1 MSIFENANRKVEK
14 HNYGMNSKFN
24 KFGSRIIDLP
34 EKQEPVTEDI
44 TAKIIQGP
52 DTVKPE
58 LSPGEKSYRETRVQ
72 NAINYNT
79 KSNIMKNMHSE
90 ILNGVLENVIGSI
103 YYDALYLDD
112 DFKEYNSAAITESVH
127 DFLTERGGYKY
138 IQEAYD
144 RTKSPLLKSIMDIC
158 EETASAVSQRKIKEC
173 NEKANNKQ
181 SLDDIKIFD
190 MNNDEKE
197 KLNYEKDTLG
207 IDKISSVIKDKIL
220 NVVKDE
226 KKREA
231 EHVELI
237 EEIENQLSEDETVND
252 EKAVAEA
259 LSSIFIQNS
268 NLEEGTLFNSML
280 RKNYKNVIESGYDS
294 LALSK
299 MDCQSELDELMN
311 NVTLESILTEDEIVD
326 PKGQL
331 ITTEVKDV
339 FNDFMD
345 KLERQK
351 DLGNSDADALLE
363 AFACCE
369 NKFYEVA
376 NSKISKTELKAIR
389 RDFKI
394 LQETFND
401 FLPVEEGKITGAISK
416 GFDKVDS
423 AIIKALYKAIVKMS
437 KDPDVIRR
445 QIDRDKNII
454 KVCKAELKDRENLD
468 DSKLQKMW
476 KNIKGSYYYA
486 FCSAS
491 VNERLQAGDRKGTK
505 KIDEKTM
512 RKLIKYGEIF
522 ITLGEKRIKEL
533 ESGDKSVKESFDDIN
548 YDLIYEAVEE
558 CGCILD
564 DVVCDDIDIIEESSG
579 NDDKVDEKVYTLYS
593 KTIDN
598 INDAAEIEK
607 LIKQNDEMY
616 KKFKDEE
623 EKRENANALSKF
635 LKTVKNSAI
644 LTIPGVGPLLQNNP
658 QHSPN
663 FILRR
668 HIKNNRICDK
678 ILKKRLSELKKGKK
692 SVNESFN
699 AAYDIWA
706 DNFDPIEEGAV
717 TDHLDKS
724 FEKKTRKKISRYTD
738 ISELQDYKAE
748 NDALYKRLKNEM
760 NRRDTLTDD
769 RAAKI
774 WDTIKRSAVIMQFD
788 VSATLSTLSG
798 NPKFTPTVWLKRILV
813 KNRIIDKCIT
823 ERIKELKSDKKA
835 VNESFD
841 IEYDAWADDF
851 DDDSIEIIDDFE
863 TVEEKNVIT
872 NNKFVDSV
880 KDKFT
885 PPGSKKKKEDE
896 EKNDKKA
903 KPTKEGADCDD
914 AGGCGATKEGAGCD
928 ETSTKKVKKID
939 TTFDM
944 DEKVKVKENYY
955 DFFDIDD
962 EFDLTEETMSA
973 AQTANHV
980 AKNVGTMMLNMIKRK
995 KDINSI
1001 HNGLLKMVNRCSS
1014 VNEVEYMQKDIS
1026 SAKATMKKKME
1037 NCKTN
1042 EERKQIQQHLAW
1054 LGSEYS
1060 KAISAKK
1067 KELKAKEATKNKTVK
1082 EACSDIL
1089 DECMT
1094 IIDKKLDLHEASD
1107 LNMARE
1113 VCVRENSYNCPTI
1126 IPIMNKKDIQ
1136 LEGLDLPY
1144 KMKHVLESLTNILTG
1159 LSNDDRTEIVSKA
1172 LQTNK
1177 ENVTSILESCKTIPS
1192 TPVYKI
1198 NFFNTFN
1205 DLLDILTENVN
1216 DIAESNK
1223 LIDFREYDDEFLDM
1237 YEDDYTY
1244 KVITESFN
1252 DFSIEGGDEFIDMDF
1267 VLADTIA
1274 KYTLLETMYTLQL
1287 ENPKYNDIKN
1297 MTNKILNR

>member
-280 RKNYKNVIESGYDS
+280 RKNYKNVIESGYNS
-294 LALSK
+294 LTLSK

-345 KLERQK
+345 RLERQK
-351 DLGNSDADALLE
+351 DLGNSDSDALLE

-394 LQETFND
+394 LQETFNE

-416 GFDKVDS
+416 GFDKVDT
-423 AIIKALYKAIVKMS
+423 AIITSLYKAIVKMS

-522 ITLGEKRIKEL
+522 IRLGEKRIKEL
-533 ESGDKSVKESFDDIN
+533 ESGKKSVKESFDDID

-564 DVVCDDIDIIEESSG
+564 DDLYDKNIDIIEESSG
-579 NDDKVDEKVYTLYS
+579 KDDKQDEKVYALYS

-598 INDAAEIEK
+598 INDASEIEK

-623 EKRENANALSKF
+623 EKRENANGLSKF

-644 LTIPGVGPLLQNNP
+644 LAIPGVGVLLQNNP

-678 ILKKRLSELKKGKK
+678 LLKQRLAELKKGKK
-692 SVNESFN
+692 SV
-699 AAYDIWA
+699 
-706 DNFDPIEEGAV
+706 
-717 TDHLDKS
+717 K
-724 FEKKTRKKISRYTD
+724 
-738 ISELQDYKAE
+738 
-748 NDALYKRLKNEM
+748 
-760 NRRDTLTDD
+760 
-769 RAAKI
+769 
-774 WDTIKRSAVIMQFD
+774 
-788 VSATLSTLSG
+788 
-798 NPKFTPTVWLKRILV
+798 
-813 KNRIIDKCIT
+813 
-823 ERIKELKSDKKA
+823 
-835 VNESFD
+835 ESFD

-896 EKNDKKA
+896 EKNNKKEEKDDKKA
-903 KPTKEGADCDD
+903 KPTKEGTDCDN
-914 AGGCGATKEGAGCD
+914 AGGCGATKEGAECG
-928 ETSTKKVKKID
+928 ETSSKKLKKID
-939 TTFDM
+939 TAFDM
-944 DEKVKVKENYY
+944 DEKVKVKENSYE
-955 DFFDIDD
+955 FFDIDD
-962 EFDLTEETMSA
+962 EFDLTEEAMSA
-973 AQTANHV
+973 TQT
-980 AKNVGTMMLNMIKRK
+980 
-995 KDINSI
+995 
-1001 HNGLLKMVNRCSS
+1001 
-1014 VNEVEYMQKDIS
+1014 
-1026 SAKATMKKKME
+1026 
-1037 NCKTN
+1037 
-1042 EERKQIQQHLAW
+1042 
-1054 LGSEYS
+1054 
-1060 KAISAKK
+1060 
-1067 KELKAKEATKNKTVK
+1067 AKEATKNKTVK

-1159 LSNDDRTEIVSKA
+1159 LSNDDRTDIVAKA
-1172 LQTNK
+1172 LKTNK
-1177 ENVTSILESCKTIPS
+1177 ENVTAILESCKSIPS

>member
-127 DFLTERGGYKY
+127 DFLNERGGYKY

-158 EETASAVSQRKIKEC
+158 EETACAVSQRKIKEC

-190 MNNDEKE
+190 MTNDEKE
-197 KLNYEKDTLG
+197 KLNYDKDSLG

-252 EKAVAEA
+252 EKAIAEA

-299 MDCQSELDELMN
+299 MNYQSELDELMN

-345 KLERQK
+345 RLERQK
-351 DLGNSDADALLE
+351 DLGNSDSDALLE

-394 LQETFND
+394 LQETFNE

-416 GFDKVDS
+416 GLDKVDT
-423 AIIKALYKAIVKMS
+423 AIMKSLYKAIVKMS

-454 KVCKAELKDRENLD
+454 RVCKAELKDRENLD

-522 ITLGEKRIKEL
+522 INLGEKRIKEL
-533 ESGDKSVKESFDDIN
+533 ESGEKSVKESFDDIN
-548 YDLIYEAVEE
+548 YDILYDAVEE

-564 DVVCDDIDIIEESSG
+564 DDLCDEDIDIIEESSG
-579 NDDKVDEKVYTLYS
+579 NDDKQDERVYKLYS
-593 KTIDN
+593 KTINN
-598 INDAAEIEK
+598 INDVAEIEK

-623 EKRENANALSKF
+623 EKRENADALSKF

-644 LTIPGVGPLLQNNP
+644 LVIPGVGPLLQNNP

-678 ILKKRLSELKKGKK
+678 LLKERLSELKKGKK
-692 SVNESFN
+692 SV
-699 AAYDIWA
+699 
-706 DNFDPIEEGAV
+706 
-717 TDHLDKS
+717 K
-724 FEKKTRKKISRYTD
+724 
-738 ISELQDYKAE
+738 
-748 NDALYKRLKNEM
+748 
-760 NRRDTLTDD
+760 
-769 RAAKI
+769 
-774 WDTIKRSAVIMQFD
+774 
-788 VSATLSTLSG
+788 
-798 NPKFTPTVWLKRILV
+798 
-813 KNRIIDKCIT
+813 
-823 ERIKELKSDKKA
+823 
-835 VNESFD
+835 ESFD
-841 IEYDAWADDF
+841 IEYDTWADDF

-863 TVEEKNVIT
+863 TVEEKNIIT

-903 KPTKEGADCDD
+903 KPTKEGTDCDS
-914 AGGCGATKEGAGCD
+914 AGGCGATKEGVECG

-939 TTFDM
+939 TAFDM
-944 DEKVKVKENYY
+944 DDKIKVKENYY
-955 DFFDIDD
+955 EFFDIDD
-962 EFDLTEETMSA
+962 EFDLTEEAMSA

-980 AKNVGTMMLNMIKRK
+980 AKNAGTMMLNMIKRK

-1001 HNGLLKMVNRCSS
+1001 HNGLLKIVNRCSS
-1014 VNEVEYMQKDIS
+1014 VNEVEYLQKDIS
-1026 SAKATMKKKME
+1026 GAKATMKKRME
-1037 NCKTN
+1037 NCKTDA
-1042 EERKQIQQHLAW
+1042 ERKQIQQHIAW

-1060 KAISAKK
+1060 KALSAKK

-1159 LSNDDRTEIVSKA
+1159 LSNDDRTEIVANA
-1172 LQTNK
+1172 LKTNK
-1177 ENVTSILESCKTIPS
+1177 ENVTAILESCKTIPS

-1223 LIDFREYDDEFLDM
+1223 LVDFREYDDEFLDM

-1297 MTNKILNR
+1297 ITNKILNR

>member
-280 RKNYKNVIESGYDS
+280 RKNYKNVIESGYNS
-294 LALSK
+294 LTLSK

-311 NVTLESILTEDEIVD
+311 NVTLESILTEDEIVN

-345 KLERQK
+345 RLERQK
-351 DLGNSDADALLE
+351 DLGNSDSDALLE

-394 LQETFND
+394 LQETFNE

-416 GFDKVDS
+416 GFDKVDTV
-423 AIIKALYKAIVKMS
+423 IINSLYKAIVKMS

-522 ITLGEKRIKEL
+522 IRLGEKRIKEL
-533 ESGDKSVKESFDDIN
+533 ESGKKSVKESFDDID
-548 YDLIYEAVEE
+548 YDLLYEAVEE

-564 DVVCDDIDIIEESSG
+564 DDLCDKDIDIIEESSG
-579 NDDKVDEKVYTLYS
+579 KDDKQDEKVYALYS

-598 INDAAEIEK
+598 INDASEIEK

-623 EKRENANALSKF
+623 EKRENANGLSKF

-644 LTIPGVGPLLQNNP
+644 LAIPGVGVLLQNNP

-678 ILKKRLSELKKGKK
+678 LLKQRLAELKKGKK
-692 SVNESFN
+692 SV
-699 AAYDIWA
+699 
-706 DNFDPIEEGAV
+706 
-717 TDHLDKS
+717 K
-724 FEKKTRKKISRYTD
+724 
-738 ISELQDYKAE
+738 
-748 NDALYKRLKNEM
+748 
-760 NRRDTLTDD
+760 
-769 RAAKI
+769 
-774 WDTIKRSAVIMQFD
+774 
-788 VSATLSTLSG
+788 
-798 NPKFTPTVWLKRILV
+798 
-813 KNRIIDKCIT
+813 
-823 ERIKELKSDKKA
+823 
-835 VNESFD
+835 ESFD

-896 EKNDKKA
+896 EKNNKKEEKDDKKA
-903 KPTKEGADCDD
+903 KPTKEGTDCDN
-914 AGGCGATKEGAGCD
+914 AGGCGATKEGVECG
-928 ETSTKKVKKID
+928 ETSSKKLKKID
-939 TTFDM
+939 TAFDM
-944 DEKVKVKENYY
+944 DEKVRVKENSYE
-955 DFFDIDD
+955 FFDIDD
-962 EFDLTEETMSA
+962 EFDLTEEAMSA
-973 AQTANHV
+973 TQT
-980 AKNVGTMMLNMIKRK
+980 
-995 KDINSI
+995 
-1001 HNGLLKMVNRCSS
+1001 
-1014 VNEVEYMQKDIS
+1014 
-1026 SAKATMKKKME
+1026 
-1037 NCKTN
+1037 
-1042 EERKQIQQHLAW
+1042 
-1054 LGSEYS
+1054 
-1060 KAISAKK
+1060 
-1067 KELKAKEATKNKTVK
+1067 AKEATKNKTVK

-1159 LSNDDRTEIVSKA
+1159 LSNDDRTDIVAKA
-1172 LQTNK
+1172 LKTNK
-1177 ENVTSILESCKTIPS
+1177 ENVTAILESCKSIPS

>member
-14 HNYGMNSKFN
+14 HNYGMNSKFD

-158 EETASAVSQRKIKEC
+158 EETACAVSQRKIKEC

-190 MNNDEKE
+190 MTNDEKE

-237 EEIENQLSEDETVND
+237 EEIENQLSEDDTVND

-259 LSSIFIQNS
+259 LSSIFVQNS

-299 MDCQSELDELMN
+299 MNCQSELDELMN

-345 KLERQK
+345 RLERQK
-351 DLGNSDADALLE
+351 DLGNSDSDALLE

-416 GFDKVDS
+416 GMDKVDT
-423 AIIKALYKAIVKMS
+423 AVINALYKAIVKMS

-454 KVCKAELKDRENLD
+454 KVCKAELKDREKLD

-522 ITLGEKRIKEL
+522 IRLGEKRIKEL
-533 ESGDKSVKESFDDIN
+533 ESGKKSVKESFDDID
-548 YDLIYEAVEE
+548 YDLIYDAVEE

-564 DVVCDDIDIIEESSG
+564 GDLCDEDIDIIEESSG
-579 NDDKVDEKVYTLYS
+579 NDDKQDEKVYKLYS

-598 INDAAEIEK
+598 INDVAEIEK

-623 EKRENANALSKF
+623 EKRENADGLSKF

-644 LTIPGVGPLLQNNP
+644 LAIPGVGVLLQNNP

-668 HIKNNRICDK
+668 HIRNNRICDK
-678 ILKKRLSELKKGKK
+678 LLKKRLTELKKGKK
-692 SVNESFN
+692 SV
-699 AAYDIWA
+699 
-706 DNFDPIEEGAV
+706 
-717 TDHLDKS
+717 K
-724 FEKKTRKKISRYTD
+724 
-738 ISELQDYKAE
+738 
-748 NDALYKRLKNEM
+748 
-760 NRRDTLTDD
+760 
-769 RAAKI
+769 
-774 WDTIKRSAVIMQFD
+774 
-788 VSATLSTLSG
+788 
-798 NPKFTPTVWLKRILV
+798 
-813 KNRIIDKCIT
+813 
-823 ERIKELKSDKKA
+823 
-835 VNESFD
+835 ESFD
-841 IEYDAWADDF
+841 IEYDTWADNF

-885 PPGSKKKKEDE
+885 PPGNKKKDKKEDE
-896 EKNDKKA
+896 EKTDKKV
-903 KPTKEGADCDD
+903 KPTKEGTDCDN

-928 ETSTKKVKKID
+928 SAAGCGETSTKKVKKID
-939 TTFDM
+939 TAFDM
-944 DEKVKVKENYY
+944 DEKVKVKENSYE
-955 DFFDIDD
+955 FFDIDD
-962 EFDLTEETMSA
+962 EFDLTEESMSV
-973 AQTANHV
+973 AQTA
-980 AKNVGTMMLNMIKRK
+980 K
-995 KDINSI
+995 
-1001 HNGLLKMVNRCSS
+1001 
-1014 VNEVEYMQKDIS
+1014 EV
-1026 SAKATMKKKME
+1026 
-1037 NCKTN
+1037 
-1042 EERKQIQQHLAW
+1042 
-1054 LGSEYS
+1054 
-1060 KAISAKK
+1060 
-1067 KELKAKEATKNKTVK
+1067 TKNKTVK

-1159 LSNDDRTEIVSKA
+1159 LSNDDRTEIVAKA
-1172 LQTNK
+1172 LKTNK
-1177 ENVTSILESCKTIPS
+1177 ENVTAILESCKTIPS
-1192 TPVYKI
+1192 IPVYKI

>member
-72 NAINYNT
+72 NAINYNA

-127 DFLTERGGYKY
+127 DFLNERGGYKY

-158 EETASAVSQRKIKEC
+158 EETACAVSQRKIKEC

-190 MNNDEKE
+190 MTNDEKE

-237 EEIENQLSEDETVND
+237 EEIENQLSEDEKVND

-259 LSSIFIQNS
+259 LSSIFVQNS

-299 MDCQSELDELMN
+299 MNCQSELDELMN
-311 NVTLESILTEDEIVD
+311 NATLESILIEDEIVD

-345 KLERQK
+345 RLERQK
-351 DLGNSDADALLE
+351 DLGNSDSDALLE

-394 LQETFND
+394 LQETFNE
-401 FLPVEEGKITGAISK
+401 FLPVEEGKITGALSK
-416 GFDKVDS
+416 GMDKIDS
-423 AIIKALYKAIVKMS
+423 AVIGALYKAIVKMS

-454 KVCKAELKDRENLD
+454 KVCKAELKDRESLD

-491 VNERLQAGDRKGTK
+491 VNERLQAADRKGTK
-505 KIDEKTM
+505 KIDERTM

-522 ITLGEKRIKEL
+522 INLGEKRIKEL
-533 ESGDKSVKESFDDIN
+533 ESGKKSVKESFDDIN
-548 YDLIYEAVEE
+548 YDILYDAVEE
-558 CGCILD
+558 CGYILD
-564 DVVCDDIDIIEESSG
+564 DDLCDEDIDIIEESSG
-579 NDDKVDEKVYTLYS
+579 NDDKLDEKVYKLYS

-616 KKFKDEE
+616 KKFKDET
-623 EKRENANALSKF
+623 EKRENADALLKF

-644 LTIPGVGPLLQNNP
+644 LVIPGVGALLQNNP

-668 HIKNNRICDK
+668 HIRNNRICDEL
-678 ILKKRLSELKKGKK
+678 LKKRLAELKKGKK
-692 SVNESFN
+692 SV
-699 AAYDIWA
+699 
-706 DNFDPIEEGAV
+706 
-717 TDHLDKS
+717 K
-724 FEKKTRKKISRYTD
+724 
-738 ISELQDYKAE
+738 
-748 NDALYKRLKNEM
+748 
-760 NRRDTLTDD
+760 
-769 RAAKI
+769 
-774 WDTIKRSAVIMQFD
+774 
-788 VSATLSTLSG
+788 
-798 NPKFTPTVWLKRILV
+798 
-813 KNRIIDKCIT
+813 
-823 ERIKELKSDKKA
+823 
-835 VNESFD
+835 ESFD
-841 IEYDAWADDF
+841 IEYDTWADNF

-885 PPGSKKKKEDE
+885 PPGSKNKDKKEDE
-896 EKNDKKA
+896 ENDKKV
-903 KPTKEGADCDD
+903 KPTKEGTDCDD
-914 AGGCGATKEGAGCD
+914 AGGCGATKEGAGCG
-928 ETSTKKVKKID
+928 ETSTTKVKKID
-939 TTFDM
+939 TAFDM
-944 DEKVKVKENYY
+944 DEKVKVKENSYE
-955 DFFDIDD
+955 FFDIDD
-962 EFDLTEETMSA
+962 EFDLTEEAM
-973 AQTANHV
+973 
-980 AKNVGTMMLNMIKRK
+980 
-995 KDINSI
+995 
-1001 HNGLLKMVNRCSS
+1001 
-1014 VNEVEYMQKDIS
+1014 
-1026 SAKATMKKKME
+1026 
-1037 NCKTN
+1037 
-1042 EERKQIQQHLAW
+1042 
-1054 LGSEYS
+1054 
-1060 KAISAKK
+1060 SAKK
-1067 KELKAKEATKNKTVK
+1067 KELRAKEATKNKTVK

-1159 LSNDDRTEIVSKA
+1159 LSNDDRTEIVAKA
-1172 LQTNK
+1172 LKTNK
-1177 ENVTSILESCKTIPS
+1177 ENVTAILESCKSIPS

-1223 LIDFREYDDEFLDM
+1223 LIDFREYDDSFLDM

-1252 DFSIEGGDEFIDMDF
+1252 DFAIEGGDEFIDMDF

>member
-72 NAINYNT
+72 NAINYNA

-127 DFLTERGGYKY
+127 DFLNERGGYKY

-158 EETASAVSQRKIKEC
+158 EETACAVSQRKIKEC

-190 MNNDEKE
+190 MTNDEKE

-237 EEIENQLSEDETVND
+237 EEIENQLSEDEKVND

-259 LSSIFIQNS
+259 LSSIFVQNS

-299 MDCQSELDELMN
+299 MNCQSELDELMN
-311 NVTLESILTEDEIVD
+311 NATLESILIEDEIVD

-345 KLERQK
+345 RLERQK
-351 DLGNSDADALLE
+351 DLGNSDSDALLE

-394 LQETFND
+394 LQETFNE
-401 FLPVEEGKITGAISK
+401 FLPVEEGKITGALSK
-416 GFDKVDS
+416 GMDKIDS
-423 AIIKALYKAIVKMS
+423 AVIGALYKAIVKMS

-454 KVCKAELKDRENLD
+454 KVCKAELKDRESLD

-505 KIDEKTM
+505 KIDERTM

-522 ITLGEKRIKEL
+522 INLGEKRIKEL
-533 ESGDKSVKESFDDIN
+533 ESGKKSVKESFDDIN
-548 YDLIYEAVEE
+548 YDILYDAVEE
-558 CGCILD
+558 CGYILD
-564 DVVCDDIDIIEESSG
+564 DDLCDEDIDIIEESSG
-579 NDDKVDEKVYTLYS
+579 NDDKLDEKVYKLYS

-616 KKFKDEE
+616 KKFKDET
-623 EKRENANALSKF
+623 EKRENADALLKF

-644 LTIPGVGPLLQNNP
+644 LVIPGVGALLQNNP

-668 HIKNNRICDK
+668 HIRNNRICDEL
-678 ILKKRLSELKKGKK
+678 LKKRLAELKKGKK
-692 SVNESFN
+692 SV
-699 AAYDIWA
+699 
-706 DNFDPIEEGAV
+706 
-717 TDHLDKS
+717 K
-724 FEKKTRKKISRYTD
+724 
-738 ISELQDYKAE
+738 
-748 NDALYKRLKNEM
+748 
-760 NRRDTLTDD
+760 
-769 RAAKI
+769 
-774 WDTIKRSAVIMQFD
+774 
-788 VSATLSTLSG
+788 
-798 NPKFTPTVWLKRILV
+798 
-813 KNRIIDKCIT
+813 
-823 ERIKELKSDKKA
+823 
-835 VNESFD
+835 ESFD
-841 IEYDAWADDF
+841 IEYDTWADNF

-885 PPGSKKKKEDE
+885 PPGSKNKDKKEDE
-896 EKNDKKA
+896 ENDKKV
-903 KPTKEGADCDD
+903 KPTKEGTDCDD
-914 AGGCGATKEGAGCD
+914 AGGCGATKEGAGCG
-928 ETSTKKVKKID
+928 ETSTTKVKKID
-939 TTFDM
+939 TAFDM
-944 DEKVKVKENYY
+944 DEKVKVKENSYE
-955 DFFDIDD
+955 FFDIDD
-962 EFDLTEETMSA
+962 EFDLTEEAM
-973 AQTANHV
+973 
-980 AKNVGTMMLNMIKRK
+980 
-995 KDINSI
+995 
-1001 HNGLLKMVNRCSS
+1001 
-1014 VNEVEYMQKDIS
+1014 
-1026 SAKATMKKKME
+1026 
-1037 NCKTN
+1037 
-1042 EERKQIQQHLAW
+1042 
-1054 LGSEYS
+1054 
-1060 KAISAKK
+1060 SAKK
-1067 KELKAKEATKNKTVK
+1067 KELRAKEATKNKTVK

-1159 LSNDDRTEIVSKA
+1159 LSNDDRTEIVAKA
-1172 LQTNK
+1172 LKTNK
-1177 ENVTSILESCKTIPS
+1177 ENVTAILESCKSIPS

-1223 LIDFREYDDEFLDM
+1223 LIDFREYDDSFLDM

-1252 DFSIEGGDEFIDMDF
+1252 DFAIEGGDEFIDMDF

>member
-280 RKNYKNVIESGYDS
+280 RKNYKNVIESGYNS
-294 LALSK
+294 LTLSK

-345 KLERQK
+345 RLERQK
-351 DLGNSDADALLE
+351 DLGNSDSDALLE

-394 LQETFND
+394 LQETFNE

-416 GFDKVDS
+416 GFDKVDT
-423 AIIKALYKAIVKMS
+423 AIITSLYKAIVKMS

-522 ITLGEKRIKEL
+522 IRLGEKRIKEL
-533 ESGDKSVKESFDDIN
+533 ESGKKSVKESFDDID
-548 YDLIYEAVEE
+548 YDLLYEAVEE

-564 DVVCDDIDIIEESSG
+564 DDLYDKNIDIIEESSG
-579 NDDKVDEKVYTLYS
+579 KDDKQDEKVYALYS

-598 INDAAEIEK
+598 INDASEIEK

-623 EKRENANALSKF
+623 EKRENANGLSKF

-644 LTIPGVGPLLQNNP
+644 LAIPGVGVLLQNNP

-678 ILKKRLSELKKGKK
+678 LLKQRLAELKKGKK
-692 SVNESFN
+692 SV
-699 AAYDIWA
+699 
-706 DNFDPIEEGAV
+706 
-717 TDHLDKS
+717 K
-724 FEKKTRKKISRYTD
+724 
-738 ISELQDYKAE
+738 
-748 NDALYKRLKNEM
+748 
-760 NRRDTLTDD
+760 
-769 RAAKI
+769 
-774 WDTIKRSAVIMQFD
+774 
-788 VSATLSTLSG
+788 
-798 NPKFTPTVWLKRILV
+798 
-813 KNRIIDKCIT
+813 
-823 ERIKELKSDKKA
+823 
-835 VNESFD
+835 ESFD

-896 EKNDKKA
+896 EKNNKKEEKDDKKA
-903 KPTKEGADCDD
+903 KPTKEGTDCDN
-914 AGGCGATKEGAGCD
+914 AGGCGATKEGVECG
-928 ETSTKKVKKID
+928 ETSSKKLKKID
-939 TTFDM
+939 TAFDM
-944 DEKVKVKENYY
+944 DEKVRVKENSYE
-955 DFFDIDD
+955 FFDIDD
-962 EFDLTEETMSA
+962 EFDLTEEAMSA
-973 AQTANHV
+973 TQT
-980 AKNVGTMMLNMIKRK
+980 
-995 KDINSI
+995 
-1001 HNGLLKMVNRCSS
+1001 
-1014 VNEVEYMQKDIS
+1014 
-1026 SAKATMKKKME
+1026 
-1037 NCKTN
+1037 
-1042 EERKQIQQHLAW
+1042 
-1054 LGSEYS
+1054 
-1060 KAISAKK
+1060 
-1067 KELKAKEATKNKTVK
+1067 AKEATKNKTVK

-1159 LSNDDRTEIVSKA
+1159 LSNDDRTDIVAKA
-1172 LQTNK
+1172 LKTNK
-1177 ENVTSILESCKTIPS
+1177 ENVTAILESCKSIPS

>member
-280 RKNYKNVIESGYDS
+280 RKNYKNVIESGYNS
-294 LALSK
+294 LTLSK

-345 KLERQK
+345 RLERQK
-351 DLGNSDADALLE
+351 DLGNSDSDALLE

-394 LQETFND
+394 LQETFNE

-416 GFDKVDS
+416 GFDKVDT
-423 AIIKALYKAIVKMS
+423 AIITSLYKAIVKMS

-522 ITLGEKRIKEL
+522 IRLGEKRIKEL
-533 ESGDKSVKESFDDIN
+533 ESGKKSVKESFDDID
-548 YDLIYEAVEE
+548 YDLLYEAVEE

-564 DVVCDDIDIIEESSG
+564 DDLCDKDIDIIEESSG
-579 NDDKVDEKVYTLYS
+579 KDDKQDEKVYALYS

-598 INDAAEIEK
+598 INDASEIEK

-623 EKRENANALSKF
+623 EKRENANGLSKF

-644 LTIPGVGPLLQNNP
+644 LAIPGVGVLLQNNP

-678 ILKKRLSELKKGKK
+678 LLKQRLAELKKGKK
-692 SVNESFN
+692 SV
-699 AAYDIWA
+699 
-706 DNFDPIEEGAV
+706 
-717 TDHLDKS
+717 K
-724 FEKKTRKKISRYTD
+724 
-738 ISELQDYKAE
+738 
-748 NDALYKRLKNEM
+748 
-760 NRRDTLTDD
+760 
-769 RAAKI
+769 
-774 WDTIKRSAVIMQFD
+774 
-788 VSATLSTLSG
+788 
-798 NPKFTPTVWLKRILV
+798 
-813 KNRIIDKCIT
+813 
-823 ERIKELKSDKKA
+823 
-835 VNESFD
+835 ESFD

-896 EKNDKKA
+896 EKNNKKEEKDDKKA
-903 KPTKEGADCDD
+903 KPTKEGTDCDN
-914 AGGCGATKEGAGCD
+914 AGGCGATKEGVECG
-928 ETSTKKVKKID
+928 ETSSKKLKKID
-939 TTFDM
+939 TAFDM
-944 DEKVKVKENYY
+944 DEKVRVKENSYE
-955 DFFDIDD
+955 FFDIDD
-962 EFDLTEETMSA
+962 EFDLTEEAMSA
-973 AQTANHV
+973 TQT
-980 AKNVGTMMLNMIKRK
+980 
-995 KDINSI
+995 
-1001 HNGLLKMVNRCSS
+1001 
-1014 VNEVEYMQKDIS
+1014 
-1026 SAKATMKKKME
+1026 
-1037 NCKTN
+1037 
-1042 EERKQIQQHLAW
+1042 
-1054 LGSEYS
+1054 
-1060 KAISAKK
+1060 
-1067 KELKAKEATKNKTVK
+1067 AKEATKNKTVK

-1159 LSNDDRTEIVSKA
+1159 LSNDDRTDIVAKA
-1172 LQTNK
+1172 LKTNK
-1177 ENVTSILESCKTIPS
+1177 ENVTAILESCKSIPS

>member
-1 MSIFENANRKVEK
+1 MSIFENANRNVEK
-14 HNYGMNSKFN
+14 HNYGMNSKFDR
-24 KFGSRIIDLP
+24 FGRRIIDLP
-34 EKQEPVTEDI
+34 EKKEPVTEDI

-127 DFLTERGGYKY
+127 DFLNERGGYKY

-144 RTKSPLLKSIMDIC
+144 KTKSPLLKAIMEIC
-158 EETASAVSQRKIKEC
+158 EETACTVSQRKIKEC

-190 MNNDEKE
+190 MTNDEKE
-197 KLNYEKDTLG
+197 KLNYDKDSIG

-237 EEIENQLSEDETVND
+237 EEIENQLSEDDEVND

-259 LSSIFIQNS
+259 LSSIFVQNS

-280 RKNYKNVIESGYDS
+280 RKNYKNVIESGYNS
-294 LALSK
+294 LTLSK
-299 MDCQSELDELMN
+299 MDSQSELDELMN
-311 NVTLESILTEDEIVD
+311 DVTLESILTEDEIVD

-351 DLGNSDADALLE
+351 DLGNTDSDALLE
-363 AFACCE
+363 AFAACE

-376 NSKISKTELKAIR
+376 NSKITKTELKAIR

-416 GFDKVDS
+416 GLDKVDS
-423 AIIKALYKAIVKMS
+423 AIMKALYKAIVKMS

-476 KNIKGSYYYA
+476 KNIKGRYYYA
-486 FCSAS
+486 FCSQF

-505 KIDEKTM
+505 KIDERTM
-512 RKLIKYGEIF
+512 RQLIKYGEIF
-522 ITLGEKRIKEL
+522 ISLGEKRIKEL
-533 ESGDKSVKESFDDIN
+533 ESGNKSVKESFDDIN

-564 DVVCDDIDIIEESSG
+564 DVVCDDDIDVIEESSG
-579 NDDKVDEKVYTLYS
+579 NDDKVDQNVYKLYS

-623 EKRENANALSKF
+623 EKRENADGLSKF

-644 LTIPGVGPLLQNNP
+644 LVIPGIGPLLQNNP

-678 ILKKRLSELKKGKK
+678 LLKKRLSELKKGKK
-692 SVNESFN
+692 SV
-699 AAYDIWA
+699 
-706 DNFDPIEEGAV
+706 
-717 TDHLDKS
+717 K
-724 FEKKTRKKISRYTD
+724 
-738 ISELQDYKAE
+738 
-748 NDALYKRLKNEM
+748 
-760 NRRDTLTDD
+760 
-769 RAAKI
+769 
-774 WDTIKRSAVIMQFD
+774 
-788 VSATLSTLSG
+788 
-798 NPKFTPTVWLKRILV
+798 
-813 KNRIIDKCIT
+813 
-823 ERIKELKSDKKA
+823 
-835 VNESFD
+835 ESFD
-841 IEYDAWADDF
+841 VEYDMWADDF
-851 DDDSIEIIDDFE
+851 DDDSIEIFDDFE

-885 PPGSKKKKEDE
+885 PPGGSKKKDKKEDE
-896 EKNDKKA
+896 EKDDKKA
-903 KPTKEGADCDD
+903 KPTKEGTDCDN
-914 AGGCGATKEGAGCD
+914 AGGCGATKEGAECG
-928 ETSTKKVKKID
+928 ETSSKKLKKID
-939 TTFDM
+939 TAFDM
-944 DEKVKVKENYY
+944 DEQVKVKENSY

-962 EFDLTEETMSA
+962 EFDLTEEAMSA
-973 AQTANHV
+973 AQTAKHV
-980 AKNVGTMMLNMIKRK
+980 TKNAGTMMLNMIKRK

-1001 HNGLLKMVNRCSS
+1001 HNGLLKIVNRCSS
-1014 VNEVEYMQKDIS
+1014 VSEVEYLQKDIS
-1026 SAKATMKKKME
+1026 AAKATMKKKME

-1042 EERKQIQQHLAW
+1042 EERKQIQQHLTW

-1060 KAISAKK
+1060 KALSAKK

-1094 IIDKKLDLHEASD
+1094 IIDKKLELHEASD

-1159 LSNDDRTEIVSKA
+1159 LSNDDRTDIVAKA
-1172 LQTNK
+1172 LKTNK
-1177 ENVTSILESCKTIPS
+1177 ENVSAILESCKSIPS

-1223 LIDFREYDDEFLDM
+1223 LVDFREYDDEFLDM

-1244 KVITESFN
+1244 NVITESFN
-1252 DFSIEGGDEFIDMDF
+1252 DFSIEGGDEYIDMDF

-1274 KYTLLETMYTLQL
+1274 KYTLLETMHTLQL
-1287 ENPKYNDIKN
+1287 ESPKYNDIKN
-1297 MTNKILNR
+1297 MTNKLLNR

>member
-103 YYDALYLDD
+103 YYNALYLDD

-127 DFLTERGGYKY
+127 DFLSERGGYKY

-158 EETASAVSQRKIKEC
+158 EETACAVSQRKIKEC

-190 MNNDEKE
+190 MTNDEKE

-237 EEIENQLSEDETVND
+237 EEIENQLSEDEKVND

-259 LSSIFIQNS
+259 LSSIFVQNS

-299 MDCQSELDELMN
+299 MNCQSELDELMN
-311 NVTLESILTEDEIVD
+311 NVTLENILIEDEIVD

-345 KLERQK
+345 RLERQK
-351 DLGNSDADALLE
+351 DLGNSDSDALLE

-394 LQETFND
+394 LQETFNE

-416 GFDKVDS
+416 GMDKIDS
-423 AIIKALYKAIVKMS
+423 AVIGALYKAIVKMS

-454 KVCKAELKDRENLD
+454 KVCKAELKDRESLD

-505 KIDEKTM
+505 KIDERTM

-522 ITLGEKRIKEL
+522 INLGEKRIKEL
-533 ESGDKSVKESFDDIN
+533 ESGKKSVKESFDDIN
-548 YDLIYEAVEE
+548 YDILHDAVEE
-558 CGCILD
+558 CGYILD
-564 DVVCDDIDIIEESSG
+564 DDLCDEDIDIIEESSG
-579 NDDKVDEKVYTLYS
+579 NDDKLDEKVYKLYS

-616 KKFKDEE
+616 KKFKDET
-623 EKRENANALSKF
+623 EKRENADALSKF

-644 LTIPGVGPLLQNNP
+644 LVIPGVGALLQNNP

-668 HIKNNRICDK
+668 HIRNNRICDEL
-678 ILKKRLSELKKGKK
+678 LKKRLAELKKGKK
-692 SVNESFN
+692 SV
-699 AAYDIWA
+699 
-706 DNFDPIEEGAV
+706 
-717 TDHLDKS
+717 K
-724 FEKKTRKKISRYTD
+724 
-738 ISELQDYKAE
+738 
-748 NDALYKRLKNEM
+748 
-760 NRRDTLTDD
+760 
-769 RAAKI
+769 
-774 WDTIKRSAVIMQFD
+774 
-788 VSATLSTLSG
+788 
-798 NPKFTPTVWLKRILV
+798 
-813 KNRIIDKCIT
+813 
-823 ERIKELKSDKKA
+823 
-835 VNESFD
+835 ESFD
-841 IEYDAWADDF
+841 IEYDAWSDDF

-885 PPGSKKKKEDE
+885 PPGSKKKNEKEDE
-896 EKNDKKA
+896 EKDDKKV
-903 KPTKEGADCDD
+903 KPTKEGTDCDD
-914 AGGCGATKEGAGCD
+914 AGGCGATKEGAGCG

-939 TTFDM
+939 TAFDM
-944 DEKVKVKENYY
+944 DEKVKVKENSYE
-955 DFFDIDD
+955 FFDIDD
-962 EFDLTEETMSA
+962 EFDLTEEAMS
-973 AQTANHV
+973 V
-980 AKNVGTMMLNMIKRK
+980 
-995 KDINSI
+995 
-1001 HNGLLKMVNRCSS
+1001 
-1014 VNEVEYMQKDIS
+1014 
-1026 SAKATMKKKME
+1026 
-1037 NCKTN
+1037 
-1042 EERKQIQQHLAW
+1042 
-1054 LGSEYS
+1054 
-1060 KAISAKK
+1060 KK
-1067 KELKAKEATKNKTVK
+1067 KELRAKEATKNKTVK

-1159 LSNDDRTEIVSKA
+1159 LSNDDRTEIVAKA
-1172 LQTNK
+1172 LKTNK
-1177 ENVTSILESCKTIPS
+1177 ENVTAILESCKSIPS

-1223 LIDFREYDDEFLDM
+1223 LIDFREYDDSFLDM

>member
-1 MSIFENANRKVEK
+1 MSIFENANRNVEK
-14 HNYGMNSKFN
+14 HNYGMNSKFDR
-24 KFGSRIIDLP
+24 FGRRIIDLP

-58 LSPGEKSYRETRVQ
+58 LSPGEKSYRETKVQ

-127 DFLTERGGYKY
+127 DFLNERGGYKY
-138 IQEAYD
+138 IQEAYN

-158 EETASAVSQRKIKEC
+158 EETAREVSQRKIKEC

-190 MNNDEKE
+190 MTNDEKE
-197 KLNYEKDTLG
+197 KLNYDKDTIG

-220 NVVKDE
+220 NVVKEE

-237 EEIENQLSEDETVND
+237 EEIENQLSEDDEVKD

-259 LSSIFIQNS
+259 LSSIFVQNS
-268 NLEEGTLFNSML
+268 NLEEGTLFNSIL

-294 LALSK
+294 LTLSK
-299 MDCQSELDELMN
+299 MDSQSELDDLMN
-311 NVTLESILTEDEIVD
+311 DVTLENILTEDEIVN

-351 DLGNSDADALLE
+351 DLGNTDSDALLE

-376 NSKISKTELKAIR
+376 NSKITKTELKAIR

-416 GFDKVDS
+416 GMDKVDS
-423 AIIKALYKAIVKMS
+423 AIIGSLYKGIVKMS
-437 KDPDVIRR
+437 TDPKAMRR
-445 QIDRDKNII
+445 QIERDKNII
-454 KVCKAELKDRENLD
+454 KTCKAELKDREKLD

-476 KNIKGSYYYA
+476 KNIKGRYYYA
-486 FCSAS
+486 FCSGF
-491 VNERLQAGDRKGTK
+491 VNERLQAGDRDGTK

-512 RKLIKYGEIF
+512 RKLIKYGELYIR
-522 ITLGEKRIKEL
+522 LAEKRIKEI
-533 ESGDKSVKESFDDIN
+533 ESGKKSVKESFDFEYDIWT
-548 YDLIYEAVEE
+548 
-558 CGCILD
+558 
-564 DVVCDDIDIIEESSG
+564 DDIDIVEEGSG
-579 NDDKVDEKVYTLYS
+579 NDDAMDSKVYKLYS
-593 KTIDN
+593 ESVNN
-598 INDAAEIEK
+598 INDIAEIEK

-616 KKFKDEE
+616 KKFKDEA
-623 EKRENANALSKF
+623 EKRENADALSKF

-644 LTIPGVGPLLQNNP
+644 LAIPGVGVLLQNNP

-678 ILKKRLSELKKGKK
+678 ILKQRLAELKKGKK
-692 SVNESFN
+692 SV
-699 AAYDIWA
+699 
-706 DNFDPIEEGAV
+706 
-717 TDHLDKS
+717 K
-724 FEKKTRKKISRYTD
+724 
-738 ISELQDYKAE
+738 
-748 NDALYKRLKNEM
+748 
-760 NRRDTLTDD
+760 
-769 RAAKI
+769 
-774 WDTIKRSAVIMQFD
+774 
-788 VSATLSTLSG
+788 
-798 NPKFTPTVWLKRILV
+798 
-813 KNRIIDKCIT
+813 
-823 ERIKELKSDKKA
+823 
-835 VNESFD
+835 ESFD
-841 IEYDAWADDF
+841 VEYDTWSDDF
-851 DDDSIEIIDDFE
+851 DDDSIEIFDDFE

-872 NNKFVDSV
+872 NNKFVDSI

-885 PPGSKKKKEDE
+885 PPGGSKKKDKKE
-896 EKNDKKA
+896 EKDGKA
-903 KPTKEGADCDD
+903 KPTKEGADCDN
-914 AGGCGATKEGAGCD
+914 AGGCGATKEGAECG

-939 TTFDM
+939 TAFDM

-955 DFFDIDD
+955 EFFDIDD
-962 EFDLTEETMSA
+962 EFDLTEEAMSA
-973 AQTANHV
+973 AQTAKHV
-980 AKNVGTMMLNMIKRK
+980 TKNAGTMMLNMIKRK

-1001 HNGLLKMVNRCSS
+1001 HDGLLKIVNRCSS
-1014 VNEVEYMQKDIS
+1014 VSEVEYLQKDIS
-1026 SAKATMKKKME
+1026 GAKATMKKKME
-1037 NCKTN
+1037 NCKTA

-1060 KAISAKK
+1060 KALSAKK
-1067 KELKAKEATKNKTVK
+1067 KELKAKESTKNKTVK

-1159 LSNDDRTEIVSKA
+1159 LSNDDRTDIVSKA
-1172 LQTNK
+1172 LKTNK
-1177 ENVTSILESCKTIPS
+1177 ENVTAILESCKSIPS

-1223 LIDFREYDDEFLDM
+1223 LVDFREYDDEFLDM

-1244 KVITESFN
+1244 NVITESFN
-1252 DFSIEGGDEFIDMDF
+1252 DFSIEGGDEYIDMDF

-1297 MTNKILNR
+1297 MTNKLLNR